1 MLLATVLALLAAAL
15 HASWNLIVKRSTD
28 RQLALWGQFTIG
40 GALSAVVLAIWA
52 LSTSM
57 PDIAWKWA
65 IISGAT
71 HVPYLML
78 LSRAYDR
85 GDFSLSYPIVRG
97 AGALAATA
105 GGVLFLN
112 DTLTFPSAVG
122 ILIAVVGLFV
132 LAKSGSPHVIGAAL
146 AVASTIAIYSVVDG
160 HGTRQSQPVAYALA
174 LNIAAAIFVSLF
186 TAMSNRNDDSSTSSA
201 LENYG
206 CGRSFFD
213 CCLRLCHDCL
223 SACTGWLCCL
233 AARVERCNRGL
244 RGLEN
249 ARRGRPQKEN
259 CLCDNRAGRA
269 CCVSRWQL
277 ATRNK

>member
-1 MLLATVLALLAAAL
+1 MLALLAAAL

-186 TAMSNRNDDSSTSSA
+186 TAMSNRKMMIPALRQHWKTMGVAGVFSTVAYAFVMIAYRHAPVGYVASLRESSVVIAAFAGWKMLDEGDHKKRIASA
-201 LENYG
+201 TIVL
-206 CGRSFFD
+206 
-213 CCLRLCHDCL
+213 
-223 SACTGWLCCL
+223 
-233 AARVERCNRGL
+233 VGL
-244 RGLEN
+244 VVLVVG
-249 ARRGRPQKEN
+249 
-259 CLCDNRAGRA
+259 
-269 CCVSRWQL
+269 S
-277 ATRNK
+277 